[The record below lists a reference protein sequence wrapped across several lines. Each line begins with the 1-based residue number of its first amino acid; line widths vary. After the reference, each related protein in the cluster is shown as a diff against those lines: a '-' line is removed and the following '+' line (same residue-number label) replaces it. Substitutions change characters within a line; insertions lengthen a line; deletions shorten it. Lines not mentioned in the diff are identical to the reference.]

1 MLGYLVPKLLPRS
14 PRLSLP
20 TITMLTKTSVTVIK
34 VITTTI
40 TLAMGKVEV
49 EAAREDSIDRDL
61 LLKGK
66 PYAIQYFF
74 HSAIFM
80 KDFPLFKP
88 ASYYI
93 RSR

>member
-1 MLGYLVPKLLPRS
+1 MRLGYLVPELLPRS

-40 TLAMGKVEV
+40 TLVMGKVEV

-66 PYAIQYFF
+66 PSHTIFFLTRQY
-74 HSAIFM
+74 
-80 KDFPLFKP
+80 L
-88 ASYYI
+88 
-93 RSR
+93 

>member
-1 MLGYLVPKLLPRS
+1 MRLGYLVPKLLPRS

-66 PYAIQYFF
+66 PSHTIFFLTRQY
-74 HSAIFM
+74 
-80 KDFPLFKP
+80 L
-88 ASYYI
+88 
-93 RSR
+93 

>member
-1 MLGYLVPKLLPRS
+1 MRLGYLVPKLLPRS

-40 TLAMGKVEV
+40 TLVMGKVEV

-61 LLKGK
+61 HLKGK
-66 PYAIQYFF
+66 PSHTIFF
-74 HSAIFM
+74 SLGNIYERFSSFQARLLLH
-80 KDFPLFKP
+80 P
-88 ASYYI
+88 
-93 RSR
+93 

>member
-1 MLGYLVPKLLPRS
+1 MRLGYLVPKLLPRS

-66 PYAIQYFF
+66 PS
-74 HSAIFM
+74 HT
-80 KDFPLFKP
+80 LFSLGNIYERFSSFQALLLLHP
-88 ASYYI
+88 
-93 RSR
+93 

>member
-1 MLGYLVPKLLPRS
+1 MRLGYLVPKPLPRS
-14 PRLSLP
+14 PRPSLP
-20 TITMLTKTSVTVIK
+20 TITMLTKISVTVIK

-66 PYAIQYFF
+66 QAIQYFF
-74 HSAIFM
+74 GNIM

>member
-1 MLGYLVPKLLPRS
+1 MRLGYLVPKPLPRS
-14 PRLSLP
+14 PRPSLP

-34 VITTTI
+34 VIITTI

-49 EAAREDSIDRDL
+49 EAVREDSIDRDL

-66 PYAIQYFF
+66 PYNIFF

-88 ASYYI
+88 SSYYI